1 MPTYKFYDSETKET
15 FEDFL
20 SMSTKDE
27 LLEKNPHIKQLP
39 TSFGIVS
46 GVGTIQG
53 KTSQGFKEV
62 LSKISEAHPDSPLA
76 KSHGTNRSIKDLKTK
91 AVVDKHMKKWK
102 NQ

>member
-46 GVGTIQG
+46 SVGTIDG
-53 KTSQGFKEV
+53 KTDNGFKEV
-62 LSKISEAHPDSPLA
+62 MSKISEAHPDSPLA
-76 KSHGTNRSIKDLKTK
+76 DRYGANKNIKSMKSQS
-91 AVVDKHMKKWK
+91 VVSKFRNKWR

>member
-20 SMSTKDE
+20 SISTKDE

-46 GVGTIQG
+46 GVGTIDG
-53 KTSQGFKEV
+53 KTDSGFKEV

-76 KSHGTNRSIKDLKTK
+76 DRYARKSIKDVKTK
-91 AVVDKHMKKWK
+91 QVIEKHRKRWR
-102 NQ
+102 NN

>member
-20 SMSTKDE
+20 SISTKDE

-46 GVGTIQG
+46 GVGTIDG
-53 KTSQGFKEV
+53 KTDSGFKEV

-76 KSHGTNRSIKDLKTK
+76 DRYGSNKSMKDIKTK
-91 AVVDKHMKKWK
+91 SVVDKYRTKWR